1 MSQTKPVYASFKS
14 IGAYIPEKILSNAD
28 LEKMVDTTD
37 EWIVKRTGISE
48 RHIAAD
54 NEYTSDMAA
63 KACELAIERSGIAKE
78 EIDLI
83 ICATVTPDYFNM
95 PSTACIISDKIGIR
109 DVQAFDISAACSGFV
124 YLLSIAKAF
133 IESGMKKNVLIVGA
147 EKFSSIVDYTDR
159 STCILF
165 GDGAGAAM
173 ICATSNKDEGV
184 IDLHASAD
192 GAYADFLVTPA
203 PGSINPVSQQVIDE
217 GLQYVQMK
225 GNETFKLAVKTLTKD
240 VKEILEK
247 NKINSDDIPH
257 FIPHQANYR
266 IIKAVGDALKMKEE
280 QVVLTVGK
288 YGNTSA
294 ASIPM
299 AINDIWES
307 GRLQTGELM
316 LLDTFGGGLTW
327 ASALLPFAGVGSMKS
342 TN

>member
-1 MSQTKPVYASFKS
+1 MSQIYAAFRS
-14 IGAYIPEKILSNAD
+14 IGAYVPEKILSNTD

-37 EWIVKRTGISE
+37 EWIFKRTGIKE
-48 RHIAAD
+48 RRIAA
-54 NEYTSDMAA
+54 EGEVTSDMGA
-63 KACELAIERSGIAKE
+63 KAAELAIERSGIAKE
-78 EIDLI
+78 DIDLVL
-83 ICATVTPDYFNM
+83 CATATPDYFTM
-95 PSTACIISDKIGIR
+95 PSTACIISDKLGIH

-124 YLLSIAKAF
+124 YLLSVAKAF

-147 EKFSSIVDYTDR
+147 ETFSSVVDYTDR
-159 STCILF
+159 GTCILF

-173 ICATSNKDEGV
+173 ISASTNKEEGI

-192 GAYADFLVTPA
+192 GQYADFLVTPA
-203 PGSINPVSQQVIDE
+203 PGAINPASQRVIDE

-240 VKEILEK
+240 VKEILAK
-247 NKINSDDIPH
+247 NEINSDDIPH

-266 IIKAVGDALKMKEE
+266 IIKAVGDALKMREE

-327 ASALLPFAGVGSMKS
+327 ASALLPFAGKS
-342 TN
+342 K

>member
-1 MSQTKPVYASFKS
+1 MSKIYASFRS
-14 IGAYIPEKILSNAD
+14 IGAYVPEKILSNAD

-48 RHIAAD
+48 RRIAAPD
-54 NEYTSDMAA
+54 EYTSDMAT
-63 KACELAIERSGIAKE
+63 KACELAIERSGVAKD
-78 EIDLI
+78 EIDLV

-95 PSTACIISDKIGIR
+95 PSTACIISDKLGIR

-124 YLLSIAKAF
+124 YLLSVAKAF
-133 IESGMKKNVLIVGA
+133 VESGMKKNVLIVGA

-159 STCILF
+159 GTCILF

-173 ICATSNKDEGV
+173 ISATSNKEEGF

-192 GAYADFLVTPA
+192 GSYADFLVTPA
-203 PGSINPVSQQVIDE
+203 PGCVNPVSQRVLDE

-240 VKEILEK
+240 VKEILAK
-247 NKINSDDIPH
+247 NEIDSNDIPH

-307 GRLQTGELM
+307 GRLQNGELM

-327 ASALLPFAGVGSMKS
+327 ASALLPFSGKS
-342 TN
+342 VNS

>member
-1 MSQTKPVYASFKS
+1 MSQTKSVYASFRS
-14 IGAYIPEKILSNAD
+14 IGAYVPQKVLSNTD

-48 RHIAAD
+48 RRIAAED
-54 NEYTSDMAA
+54 EYTSDMGA
-63 KACELAIERSGIAKE
+63 KAATLAIERSGLPIN
-78 EIDLI
+78 EIDLVL
-83 ICATVTPDYFNM
+83 CATVTPDYFNM
-95 PSTACIISDKIGIR
+95 PSTACIISDKLGISN
-109 DVQAFDISAACSGFV
+109 VQAFDISAACSGFV
-124 YLLSIAKAF
+124 YLLSVAKAF
-133 IESGMKKNVLIVGA
+133 IESGMKKNVLVVGA

-165 GDGAGAAM
+165 GDGAGAAV
-173 ICATSNKDEGV
+173 ISATTVKEEGF
-184 IDLHASAD
+184 IDVHASAD
-192 GAYADFLVTPA
+192 GSYADFLVTPA
-203 PGSINPVSQQVIDE
+203 PGSINPVSQKVIDE
-217 GLQYVQMK
+217 GLNFVQMK

-240 VKEILEK
+240 VKEILAK
-247 NKINSDDIPH
+247 NEINSNDIPH

-280 QVVLTVGK
+280 QVVVTVGK

-307 GRLQTGELM
+307 GRLQNGELM

-327 ASALLPFAGVGSMKS
+327 ASALLPFSGKS
-342 TN
+342 K

>member
-1 MSQTKPVYASFKS
+1 MSHTTPPYASFRS
-14 IGAYIPEKILSNAD
+14 IGAYVPENVLTNEA

-37 EWIVKRTGISE
+37 EWIVKRTGIKE
-48 RHIAAD
+48 RHLAAED
-54 NEYTSDMAA
+54 EYTSDMGAKAA
-63 KACELAIERSGIAKE
+63 KIAIERAGLEAE

-83 ICATVTPDYFNM
+83 LCATVTPDYFNM
-95 PSTACIISDKIGIR
+95 PSTACIISDKLGIKN
-109 DVQAFDISAACSGFV
+109 VQAFDISAACSGFV
-124 YLLSIAKAF
+124 YVLSVAKAF
-133 IESGMKKNVLIVGA
+133 IESGMKKNVLIIGA

-165 GDGAGAAM
+165 GDGAGAAV
-173 ICATSNKDEGV
+173 ISATDNKEEAF
-184 IDLHASAD
+184 IDVHASSD
-192 GAYADFLVTPA
+192 GSYADFLVTPA
-203 PGSINPVSQQVIDE
+203 PGCVNPVSQRVIDE
-217 GLQYVQMK
+217 GLNFVQMK

-247 NKINSDDIPH
+247 NEIASDDIPH

-266 IIKAVGDALKMKEE
+266 IIKAVGDALKMREE
-280 QVVLTVGK
+280 QVVLTVHK

-307 GRLQTGELM
+307 GRLQKGELM

-327 ASALLPFAGVGSMKS
+327 ASALLPFAGDGVQC
-342 TN
+342 

>member
-1 MSQTKPVYASFKS
+1 
-14 IGAYIPEKILSNAD
+14 
-28 LEKMVDTTD
+28 
-37 EWIVKRTGISE
+37 
-48 RHIAAD
+48 
-54 NEYTSDMAA
+54 
-63 KACELAIERSGIAKE
+63 
-78 EIDLI
+78 
-83 ICATVTPDYFNM
+83 
-95 PSTACIISDKIGIR
+95 
-109 DVQAFDISAACSGFV
+109 
-124 YLLSIAKAF
+124 
-133 IESGMKKNVLIVGA
+133 MKKNVLVVGA

-173 ICATSNKDEGV
+173 ISATTNKEEGFV
-184 IDLHASAD
+184 DLHASAD
-192 GAYADFLVTPA
+192 GSYADFLVTPA
-203 PGSINPVSQQVIDE
+203 PGCINPVSQRVIDE

-240 VKEILEK
+240 VKEILAK
-247 NKINSDDIPH
+247 NDVDSDSIPH

-288 YGNTSA
+288 FGNTSA

-307 GRLQTGELM
+307 GRLKEGELM

-327 ASALLPFAGVGSMKS
+327 ASALLPFAGVGSMESNK
-342 TN
+342 

>member
-1 MSQTKPVYASFKS
+1 MSQTGPVYASFRS
-14 IGAYIPEKILSNAD
+14 IGAYVPEKILTNAD

-37 EWIVKRTGISE
+37 EWIVKRTGIKE
-48 RHIAAD
+48 RRIAAAD
-54 NEYTSDMAA
+54 EYTSDMAA
-63 KACELAIERSGIAKE
+63 KACELAIERSGVPKE
-78 EIDLI
+78 QIDLV

-95 PSTACIISDKIGIR
+95 PSTACIISDKLGIR

-147 EKFSSIVDYTDR
+147 EKFSSVVDYTDR

-165 GDGAGAAM
+165 GDGAGAAV
-173 ICATSNKDEGV
+173 ISATSKKEEGI

-192 GAYADFLVTPA
+192 GQYADFLVTPA
-203 PGSINPVSQQVIDE
+203 PGAINPASQKVIDE
-217 GLQYVQMK
+217 GLNFVQMK

-247 NKINSDDIPH
+247 NHIDSDSIPH

-266 IIKAVGDALKMKEE
+266 IIKAVGDALKMKDE
-280 QVVLTVGK
+280 QVVLTVDK
-288 YGNTSA
+288 FGNTSA

-299 AINDIWES
+299 AINDVWES
-307 GRLQTGELM
+307 GRLKSGDLM

-327 ASALLPFAGVGSMKS
+327 ASALLPFAGKS
-342 TN
+342 H

>member
-1 MSQTKPVYASFKS
+1 MSQIYASFRS
-14 IGAYIPEKILSNAD
+14 IGAYVPEKILSNAD

-48 RHIAAD
+48 RHIAAED
-54 NEYTSDMAA
+54 EYTSDMAA
-63 KACELAIERSGIAKE
+63 KACELAIERSGIAKDD
-78 EIDLI
+78 IDLVL
-83 ICATVTPDYFNM
+83 CATVTPDYFNM
-95 PSTACIISDKIGIR
+95 PSTACIISDKLGIN

-124 YLLSIAKAF
+124 YLLSVAKAF

-173 ICATSNKDEGV
+173 ISATTNKEEGI

-192 GAYADFLVTPA
+192 GSYADFLVTPA
-203 PGSINPVSQQVIDE
+203 PGAINPVSQRVLDE

-240 VKEILEK
+240 VKEILAK
-247 NKINSDDIPH
+247 NEINSDSIPH

-307 GRLQTGELM
+307 GRLQNGELM

-327 ASALLPFAGVGSMKS
+327 ASALLPFAGKS
-342 TN
+342 K

>member
-1 MSQTKPVYASFKS
+1 MSQTKPVYASFRS
-14 IGAYIPEKILSNAD
+14 IGAYIPEKILTNAD

-37 EWIVKRTGISE
+37 EWILKRTGIKE
-48 RHIAAD
+48 RHIAAED
-54 NEYTSDMAA
+54 EYTSDMAA

-78 EIDLI
+78 EIDLV

-95 PSTACIISDKIGIR
+95 PSTACIISDKIGIKN
-109 DVQAFDISAACSGFV
+109 VQAFDISAACSGFV
-124 YLLSIAKAF
+124 YLLSVAKAF

-159 STCILF
+159 TTCILF

-173 ICATSNKDEGV
+173 ISATSNKEEGF
-184 IDLHASAD
+184 IDLHASSD
-192 GAYADFLVTPA
+192 GSYADFLVTPA
-203 PGSINPVSQQVIDE
+203 PGAVNPASQKVIDE

-240 VKEILEK
+240 VKEILAK
-247 NKINSDDIPH
+247 NEISADEIPH
-257 FIPHQANYR
+257 FVPHQANYR
-266 IIKAVGDALKMKEE
+266 IIKAVGDALKMTEE

-299 AINDIWES
+299 ALNDIWES
-307 GRLQTGELM
+307 GRLQEGELM

-327 ASALLPFAGVGSMKS
+327 ASALLPFAGKS
-342 TN
+342 VQR

>member
-1 MSQTKPVYASFKS
+1 MLRMTMSQIYASFRS
-14 IGAYIPEKILSNAD
+14 IGAYMPEKILSNAD

-37 EWIVKRTGISE
+37 EWILKRTGISE
-48 RHIAAD
+48 RHIAAKD
-54 NEYTSDMAA
+54 EVTSDMGA
-63 KACELAIERSGIAKE
+63 KAAALAIERSGIAKE
-78 EIDLI
+78 EIDLVL
-83 ICATVTPDYFNM
+83 CATVTPDYFNM
-95 PSTACIISDKIGIR
+95 PSTACIISDKLGINN
-109 DVQAFDISAACSGFV
+109 VQAFDISAACAGFV
-124 YLLSIAKAF
+124 YALSIAKAF
-133 IESGMKKNVLIVGA
+133 IESGMKKNVLIIGA

-159 STCILF
+159 TTCILF
-165 GDGAGAAM
+165 GDGAGAAV
-173 ICATSNKDEGV
+173 ICATDKKEEGI

-192 GAYADFLVTPA
+192 GAYADFLMTPA
-203 PGSINPVSQQVIDE
+203 PGAVNPVSQKVLDE

-225 GNETFKLAVKTLTKD
+225 GNETFKLAVRTLTKD
-240 VKEILEK
+240 VKEILAK
-247 NKINSDDIPH
+247 NEINTEDIPH

-307 GRLQTGELM
+307 GRLQSGELM

-327 ASALLPFAGVGSMKS
+327 ASALLPFAGKS
-342 TN
+342 K